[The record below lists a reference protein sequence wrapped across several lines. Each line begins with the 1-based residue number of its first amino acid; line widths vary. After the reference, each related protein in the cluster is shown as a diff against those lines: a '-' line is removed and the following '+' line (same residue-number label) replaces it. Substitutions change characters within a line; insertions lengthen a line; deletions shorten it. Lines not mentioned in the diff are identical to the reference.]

1 MGCACDTRPVGWRWE
16 RRGKDNEDWLMAE
29 GEASSSPAGS
39 REDSTVCTPPS
50 NPTLAAGGGR

>member
-29 GEASSSPAGS
+29 GEASSSSQEVSKTSAF
-39 REDSTVCTPPS
+39 
-50 NPTLAAGGGR
+50 LIQWH